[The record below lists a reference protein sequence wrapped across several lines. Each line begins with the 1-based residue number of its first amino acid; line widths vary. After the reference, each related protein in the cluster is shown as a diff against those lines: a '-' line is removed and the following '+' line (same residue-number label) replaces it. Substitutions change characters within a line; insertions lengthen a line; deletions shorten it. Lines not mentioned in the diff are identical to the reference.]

1 MKYYQFVI
9 YNNEYYDEDMDQ
21 GAVEHISDLYTKKAD
36 CKKDAK
42 KYVRERCEECDLDDE
57 EIAEELRNGET
68 WEIKINEVSVV
79 K

>member
-42 KYVRERCEECDLDDE
+42 KYVRERCEECGLDDD
-57 EIAEELRNGET
+57 EIAEELRAGEC
-68 WEIKINEVSVV
+68 WEIKVNEVSVV